1 MEHTALFEER
11 ASLTSRDLRGQI
23 TDIDALLLQK
33 LSTRMENK
41 CSRHGFVLPGSMK
54 ILSRSMGYIEKGRF
68 TGDIIF
74 HLQLEGKVLNPPAGT
89 PVEGIVIRKNKMG
102 MYVSYDDAIRIILP
116 RDIHIGND
124 EFEAVNVG
132 QRVKVE
138 IQKSRFQV
146 NDAYILSVGLF
157 RGVAD
162 GVVDGVVAPLEGVE
176 EEAVDGEEGVEGVE
190 GVEEEAVEGVEEE
203 AVEGV
208 EEEAVEGV
216 EEEAVEGVEEN
227 SNSNNGSTGTGK
239 SNNGSTVISNNGST
253 GTGKSNNGSTVI
265 SNNGSTGTGKSNNG
279 STVISNNGSTGTGKS
294 NNGSTG
300 KTNASTPTANA
311 ETS

>member
-41 CSRHGFVLPGSMK
+41 CSRHGFVLPGTMK

-89 PVEGIVIRKNKMG
+89 PVEGVVIRKNKMG

-162 GVVDGVVAPLEGVE
+162 GIVAPLEGVE
-176 EEAVDGEEGVEGVE
+176 EVVEEGEGVEE
-190 GVEEEAVEGVEEE
+190 GERAEEEAVEGVEE
-203 AVEGV
+203 VV
-208 EEEAVEGV
+208 EEGEGA

-227 SNSNNGSTGTGK
+227 SK

-253 GTGKSNNGSTVI
+253 GTGKSNN
-265 SNNGSTGTGKSNNG
+265 NSTGTGKSNNN
-279 STVISNNGSTGTGKS
+279 SNNGSTVSSTVSSSG
-294 NNGSTG
+294 TG

>member
-41 CSRHGFVLPGSMK
+41 CSRHGFVLPGTMK

-89 PVEGIVIRKNKMG
+89 PVEGVVIRKNKMG

-162 GVVDGVVAPLEGVE
+162 GIVAPLEGVE
-176 EEAVDGEEGVEGVE
+176 EVVEEGEGAEEVVEE
-190 GVEEEAVEGVEEE
+190 GEAAEEEAVEGVEE
-203 AVEGV
+203 VV
-208 EEEAVEGV
+208 EEGEGA

-227 SNSNNGSTGTGK
+227 SK

-253 GTGKSNNGSTVI
+253 GTGKSNN
-265 SNNGSTGTGKSNNG
+265 NSTGTGKSNNNSTNG
-279 STVISNNGSTGTGKS
+279 STVNSNNGSTVNSNNGSTG
-294 NNGSTG
+294 TG